1 MQELPPK
8 QNSRLTKQN
17 LESMS
22 IATGIKYVVTVH
34 ETGAGVWAVA
44 VQFDGQEQSQT
55 ITTSRGDM
63 KVWRNLTGAISFV
76 QENCKTASD
85 VFVEVDGWRFTRTHA
100 SGSTIPGGCLTY
112 QFSKG

>member
-34 ETGAGVWAVA
+34 ETGAGV
-44 VQFDGQEQSQT
+44 QFDGQEQNQT

-76 QENCKTASD
+76 QENCKTASE
-85 VFVEVDGWRFTRTHA
+85 VFVEVDGWRFIRTHA

-112 QFSKG
+112 QFSKS